1 MKDADRVTGKAA
13 RLLQIERVLL
23 AHPEGLTQAEL
34 ARRCG
39 VHRSTIF
46 RNLRDLEE
54 AGVPLWEDD
63 NGRIGINREAYLT
76 HIRLTLHESMAV
88 FLAARLLARYSDKP
102 NPHAVEALLKL
113 GVALE
118 SLAPQIGRHIVR
130 TSEALRIRPLPE
142 RRDYLHTLETLTQAW
157 SIGRKVRLLYRPL
170 RARRAFEHT
179 FAPYFLEPS
188 AIGYGTY
195 AIGLA
200 EPPGV
205 LRTRKVERIEGIT
218 LTDEPFDIPQDFD
231 PVNLLAGAWG
241 IWFDEEDRPTKI
253 VLRFHRRVARRVRES
268 VWHPS
273 QRIEED
279 SDGHLLWT
287 AEVDEIQELLPWVRG
302 WGADCEVLE
311 PGELKQQM
319 IGEARRLAR
328 LYGLDVKPSESQP
341 LPARA
346 TARERLKASLLSN
359 EESDHVG

>member
-1 MKDADRVTGKAA
+1 MDVDRVTGKAA
-13 RLLQIERVLL
+13 RLLQIERILL
-23 AHPEGLTQAEL
+23 ACPEGLTQAEL

-39 VHRSTIF
+39 VHRSTIL
-46 RNLRDLEE
+46 RNLQDLAE

-63 NGRIGINREAYLT
+63 NGRIGVNREAYLT

-113 GVALE
+113 GVSLDP
-118 SLAPQIGRHIVR
+118 LAPQIGRHIVQ
-130 TSEALRIRPLPE
+130 TSEALRTSPLPE
-142 RRDYLHTLETLTQAW
+142 RLEYLLALEILTQAW
-157 SIGRKVRLLYRPL
+157 SMGRKVRLLYRPL
-170 RARRAFEHT
+170 RARRTFEHT

-195 AIGLA
+195 AIGLS
-200 EPPGV
+200 EPPGA

-218 LTDEPFDIPQDFD
+218 LTEEPFDVPPDFD
-231 PVNLLAGAWG
+231 PVSLLAGAWG
-241 IWFDEEDRPTKI
+241 IWFDEEDRPVKV

-279 SDGHLLWT
+279 SGTGHLLWT
-287 AEVDEIQELLPWVRG
+287 AEVDEVQELLPWVRG

-311 PGELKQQM
+311 PEDLKVQM
-319 IGEARRLAR
+319 IGEARRLAEK
-328 LYGLDVKPSESQP
+328 YGWTVTRGDMTSAPGLAQ
-341 LPARA
+341 
-346 TARERLKASLLSN
+346 TFREFFGD
-359 EESDHVG
+359 E